1 MFLMSNETLAILL
14 LCVCIIPIAILIVI
28 AFVLRVIKAKKAND
42 KEEQM
47 TREVDPEIR
56 KEFYDAYGGESNV
69 LEVVNERSKIKI
81 KVKDVELIDGDK
93 IRELGAL
100 NVLIIGDEVRASFSD
115 RAEYVYNIMK

>member
-14 LCVCIIPIAILIVI
+14 LCVCIIPIAILIVV

-47 TREVDPEIR
+47 SREVDPEIR

-69 LEVVNERSKIKI
+69 LEVVNERSKIKV
-81 KVKDVELIDGDK
+81 KVKDVEMIDGDK

>member
-42 KEEQM
+42 KEKQM

-81 KVKDVELIDGDK
+81 KVKDVEKVDGDK
-93 IRELGAL
+93 IKELGAL
-100 NVLIIGDEVRASFSD
+100 NVLIIDDEVRASFSD